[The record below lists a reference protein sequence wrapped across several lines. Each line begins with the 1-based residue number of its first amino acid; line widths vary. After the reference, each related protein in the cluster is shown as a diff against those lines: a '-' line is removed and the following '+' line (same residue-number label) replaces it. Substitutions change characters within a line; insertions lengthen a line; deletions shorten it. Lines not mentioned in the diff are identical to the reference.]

1 MFELVHF
8 CTYKEKF
15 ISLYCRLSS
24 VLDLDALI
32 TQQALREAI
41 TDSEVTTAKHRHQ
54 LIQDYI
60 QQLDEMRRD
69 LRWITD
75 ALQYARYK
83 QPRGGVPI
91 TCLVDANAPE
101 SDSGQQK
108 TDSTSSN
115 MDYLPTPSPS
125 PELRRRKA
133 ISDSLLGSD
142 EDGSSEVFLPTDS
155 DYDSSDALSPRELD
169 LLYSP
174 APDFS
179 QQAVHSL
186 GGSAPDVLQVNELRY
201 SVCPP
206 ADPPTSSPGKEPFL
220 PSSPSTD
227 LPLPSSA
234 LPPPPPRSRTLPT
247 SPSLPLSPRYYK
259 DLPLSLPLSPGLS
272 DTTRTLEGLS
282 LSKEGPAPLR
292 ALANP
297 PAKRK
302 LLSRSH
308 RGQYFSGP
316 QRWLRGHSGDSLTGS
331 LSEGVYTKQLD
342 PDLRPPSPQ
351 GHTFISHASC
361 VLENRKARHREP
373 RPHVRRIFV
382 EPCRELSP
390 DHQRGRRDRVSTP
403 SVSVVVAEAES
414 GGEEPEGAKAQEVD
428 SDEQSNAQVS
438 EILSSTL

>member
-8 CTYKEKF
+8 CSYKEKF

-41 TDSEVTTAKHRHQ
+41 TDGEVTTAKQRHQ
-54 LIQDYI
+54 LILDYI

-75 ALQYARYK
+75 ALQSARYK

-91 TCLVDANAPE
+91 TCLVDASAPE

-108 TDSTSSN
+108 TDSTSST

-125 PELRRRKA
+125 PELRRRKG

-142 EDGSSEVFLPTDS
+142 EDASSEVFLPTDS

-174 APDFS
+174 GADLS

-186 GGSAPDVLQVNELRY
+186 GGSAPDVLQIHELRY

-206 ADPPTSSPGKEPFL
+206 R
-220 PSSPSTD
+220 D
-227 LPLPSSA
+227 LPLSSEVRDKSSPLLPS
-234 LPPPPPRSRTLPT
+234 
-247 SPSLPLSPRYYK
+247 SPSLPLSP
-259 DLPLSLPLSPGLS
+259 SLS

-282 LSKEGPAPLR
+282 LSKEGSAPFR

-297 PAKRK
+297 PSKRK

-316 QRWLRGHSGDSLTGS
+316 QRWLRGHGDTTGS
-331 LSEGVYTKQLD
+331 LCEGVYTKQ
-342 PDLRPPSPQ
+342 PDHDLPSPQ
-351 GHTFISHASC
+351 GNTYVSHASC
-361 VLENRKARHREP
+361 VLESRKGRHREP
-373 RPHVRRIFV
+373 RPHIRRIFV
-382 EPCRELSP
+382 EPCKEPSWEEELDGGTREAVKAA
-390 DHQRGRRDRVSTP
+390 G
-403 SVSVVVAEAES
+403 VSVVVSAGEGDEPE
-414 GGEEPEGAKAQEVD
+414 GEEPEGAAAQEVD
-428 SDEQSNAQVS
+428 SDDQTNAQVS